1 MKIEFLYFDDCPNH
15 EKALAL
21 LKEILRDAAIDAT
34 IERIE
39 IKDDEDAVKRKF
51 VGSPTIRI
59 NGVDIQRI
67 ENDHV
72 FGRTCRTYVVDG
84 AFTRLPSR
92 AMIENALRDAVS

>member
-15 EKALAL
+15 EKAFAL
-21 LKEILRDAAIDAT
+21 LQEILRDAAIDAT

-59 NGVDIQRI
+59 NGVDVQQI

-92 AMIENALRDAVS
+92 AMIENTLRDAVI